1 MYSVISVFGIIVLA
15 FFLYSVLSVR
25 NIEEPSYIVI
35 DKKNGYEIRKYD
47 SYIIAQ
53 TRIIGASTRS
63 TATNQGFSIIA
74 DYIFGNNTKRQS
86 VAMTAPVNTQE
97 VGYEKIAMTVPV
109 NTERGENTR
118 SYTVSFVMPRSHT
131 LKTLPL
137 PNNAQVQLVQVPERT
152 VAVKRFSWS
161 NTEQTFLQK
170 EEELLKELQ
179 RDGVR
184 VVGPINV
191 ARYNPPWTL
200 PFMLRNELQIPVQ

>member
-1 MYSVISVFGIIVLA
+1 MYSLISVFGIIVLA

-35 DKKNGYEIRKYD
+35 DKKDGYEIRKYD

-53 TRIIGASTRS
+53 TRIVGAPTRS
-63 TATNQGFSIIA
+63 MATNQGFSVIA
-74 DYIFGNNTKRQS
+74 DYIFGNNTKRQT
-86 VAMTAPVNTQE
+86 VAMTVPVNTQE
-97 VGYEKIAMTVPV
+97 VDYEKIAMTVPV
-109 NTERGENTR
+109 NTEKGEGAR
-118 SYTVSFVMPRSHT
+118 SYTVSFVMPRLYT

-137 PNNAQVQLVQVPERT
+137 PNNAQVQLVQVPERR

-170 EEELLKELQ
+170 EQELLKELQ
-179 RDGVR
+179 RDGVTI
-184 VVGPINV
+184 VGPINI

-200 PFMLRNELQIPVQ
+200 PFMLRNEVQIPIE